1 MNSNIAIIESDSVIA
16 SMTRA
21 SFALAEAVSV
31 SQTKTIIDVARA
43 AEIYAKRQHLSE
55 SAISQAT
62 SVKVE
67 AMRKLGEI
75 LMATPKAKGVR
86 TVGGD
91 SRSGGSISAP
101 PENSAPTLEELGLT
115 KKESAV
121 AQQLANLT
129 DEAFEQ
135 VREGSV
141 TIAKALAA
149 VKADKEKP
157 AAVVPKL
164 TPAQLDKSVAR
175 IEAERNKEI
184 RQQIA
189 ELQTELTDE
198 PDYTELDAAHDQIQ
212 DLQAA
217 LAVATMGEVSEED
230 KAQATTLIS
239 ELRAHI
245 KTITATLRTMTI
257 SRDALMDENAELK
270 KQITRQ
276 RREIDKVTGKR
287 TA

>member
-1 MNSNIAIIESDSVIA
+1 MKTNIAVIESDSVIA

-21 SFALAEAVSV
+21 SFALAEAVTV

-75 LMATPKAKGVR
+75 LQTTPKAKGVR

-101 PENSAPTLEELGLT
+101 PENSPPTLDELGLT

-121 AQQLANLT
+121 AQQLASLSE
-129 DEAFEQ
+129 EAFEQ

-141 TIAKALAA
+141 TVAKALAA

-157 AAVVPKL
+157 PVAPSP
-164 TPAQLDKSVAR
+164 TPAPVVEPE
-175 IEAERNKEI
+175 IEAQPE
-184 RQQIA
+184 
-189 ELQTELTDE
+189 
-198 PDYTELDAAHDQIQ
+198 YTELDAAHDQITELQ
-212 DLQAA
+212 GQLAATIIGGASEDDKENAKALIADLQ
-217 LAVATMGEVSEED
+217 
-230 KAQATTLIS
+230 Q
-239 ELRAHI
+239 RI
-245 KTITATLRTMTI
+245 KTLEATLKAVTI
-257 SRDALMDENAELK
+257 SRDTYMNENAELR

-276 RREIDKVTGKR
+276 RKEIDKATGKR

>member
-1 MNSNIAIIESDSVIA
+1 MNSNLAIIESDSVIA

-21 SFALAEAVSV
+21 SYALAEAVSV

-75 LMATPKAKGVR
+75 LQATPKNQGVKG
-86 TVGGD
+86 
-91 SRSGGSISAP
+91 SAVP
-101 PENSAPTLEELGLT
+101 NRNRANLDETPTLGELGLT

-121 AQQLANLT
+121 AQKLASLS

-141 TIAKALAA
+141 TIAKAIAV

-157 AAVVPKL
+157 APMVEP
-164 TPAQLDKSVAR
+164 VA
-175 IEAERNKEI
+175 EI
-184 RQQIA
+184 P
-189 ELQTELTDE
+189 
-198 PDYTELDAAHDQIQ
+198 PDHTELDATKEALFVISEENDRLNDRLAIAAFDATEEERSSAHD
-212 DLQAA
+212 
-217 LAVATMGEVSEED
+217 
-230 KAQATTLIS
+230 TLIA
-239 ELRAHI
+239 LRAEN
-245 KTITATLRTMTI
+245 KTLTATLRAVTL
-257 SRDALMDENAELK
+257 SRDSLMEENAQMK
-270 KQITRQ
+270 RQ
-276 RREIDKVTGKR
+276 MAMQRKEIDKLKNNK
-287 TA
+287 

>member
-1 MNSNIAIIESDSVIA
+1 MKTNLAVIESDSVIA

-21 SFALAEAVSV
+21 SFALAEAVTV

-75 LMATPKAKGVR
+75 LQSTPKNQGAKG
-86 TVGGD
+86 
-91 SRSGGSISAP
+91 SAVP
-101 PENSAPTLEELGLT
+101 NRNRAHLDPTPTLDELGLS
-115 KKESAV
+115 KKESAI
-121 AQQLANLT
+121 AQKLAGLSE
-129 DEAFEQ
+129 EAFEQ

-149 VKADKEKP
+149 VKADKEASKP
-157 AAVVPKL
+157 ALVTPPPPPVVEPE
-164 TPAQLDKSVAR
+164 S
-175 IEAERNKEI
+175 EAPPE
-184 RQQIA
+184 
-189 ELQTELTDE
+189 
-198 PDYTELDAAHDQIQ
+198 YTELDAAHDQISGLQ
-212 DLQAA
+212 DA
-217 LAVATMGEVSEED
+217 LAVATMGDISDED
-230 KAQATTLIS
+230 KAQAATLIA
-239 ELRAHI
+239 ELRARI
-245 KTITATLRTMTI
+245 KTLEATLKAVTT
-257 SRDALMDENAELK
+257 SRDTYMNENAELR

-276 RREIDKVTGKR
+276 RKEIDKATGRR

>member
-1 MNSNIAIIESDSVIA
+1 MKSNLAVIESDSVIA

-21 SFALAEAVSV
+21 SFALAEAVTV

-75 LMATPKAKGVR
+75 LKATPKAKTRMNGKNFDG
-86 TVGGD
+86 TKKEPSKND
-91 SRSGGSISAP
+91 
-101 PENSAPTLEELGLT
+101 APTLEELGLS

-121 AQQLANLT
+121 AQQLASLSE
-129 DEAFEQ
+129 EAFEQ

-149 VKADKEKP
+149 VKADKEASKP
-157 AAVVPKL
+157 TPVAPPPPPAPVVEPE
-164 TPAQLDKSVAR
+164 
-175 IEAERNKEI
+175 IEAP
-184 RQQIA
+184 
-189 ELQTELTDE
+189 
-198 PDYTELDAAHDQIQ
+198 PDYTELDAAHDQISGLQ
-212 DLQAA
+212 DA
-217 LAVATMGEVSEED
+217 LAVATMGDVSDED
-230 KAQATTLIS
+230 KTQAATLIA
-239 ELRAHI
+239 ELRARI
-245 KTITATLRTMTI
+245 KTLEAMNKQLTI
-257 SRDALMDENAELK
+257 SRDGFQNQVAEMQ

-276 RREIDKVTGKR
+276 RKEIDKATGRR